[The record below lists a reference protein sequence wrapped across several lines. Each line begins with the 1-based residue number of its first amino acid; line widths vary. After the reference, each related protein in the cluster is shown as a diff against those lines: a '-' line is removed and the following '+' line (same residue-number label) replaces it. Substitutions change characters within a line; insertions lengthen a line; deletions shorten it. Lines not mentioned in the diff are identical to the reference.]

1 MVKAV
6 FKKKYFWEIIC
17 LLCGIFLISLFIFI
31 AYKDSEATIGG
42 ILTGVIFGTIICL
55 ISIAF
60 LLFNFKA
67 YLYIEN
73 SRIKGKYNYFGKIDC
88 DISDVDFVLSQINT
102 LTIQLKNGKRHTIV
116 GIDNSFAICS
126 VIQRKMSFDNTK
138 QPQNMIK
145 NLKNML
151 SYRKKGVVNTCYS
164 LLLAFIILLVIVFLI
179 GEREVHEINGIG
191 WAIIAVM
198 GVIEI
203 VMFIATF
210 YFALKTGKNN
220 ISIEKLKYTIRRTI
234 IETRPLL
241 AGKIIRVYADNDYNA
256 RFTILSCPNENSVYY
271 CVQWFD
277 SDYNLINVY
286 ESDVFEDIELITSE
300 FENYIDITEIVLR

>member
-6 FKKKYFWEIIC
+6 FKKKYFWEILC
-17 LLCGIFLISLFIFI
+17 LLCGVFLISLFVFI

-42 ILTGVIFGTIICL
+42 ISTGVVFGTIICL

-67 YLYIEN
+67 YLYIDN
-73 SRIKGKYNYFGKIDC
+73 GSIKGKYNYFGKIDC

-102 LTIQLKNGKRHTIV
+102 LTIQLKNGKIHTIIGV
-116 GIDNSFAICS
+116 ENSFAICS
-126 VIQRKMSFDNTK
+126 LIQREMSFDNTK
-138 QPQNMIK
+138 QTQNTIK
-145 NLKNML
+145 DLKKML
-151 SYRKKGVVNTCYS
+151 SDKKKGIVNTCYS
-164 LLLAFIILLVIVFLI
+164 LLLAFIILLVTAFLV
-179 GEREVHEINGIG
+179 GEREVYEINGIG
-191 WAIIAVM
+191 WAIIAIM

-203 VMFIATF
+203 VMLIATF

-220 ISIEKLKYTIRRTI
+220 VSIEKLKYTIRRTI

-241 AGKIIRVYADNDYNA
+241 AGRIIKVYTDNDYNA
-256 RFTILSCPNENSVYY
+256 RFTILGCPNENSVYY

-300 FENYIDITEIVLR
+300 FENYIDITEIVLH